1 MELNLE
7 IENKENQTVAQ
18 ESKLK
23 ITNIDSLGRSYGTGK
38 RKTSIARVWIKKGKG
53 KVTVNGK
60 DIAEYFR
67 FNKYQVV
74 VNHPF
79 AATDTEKKY
88 DVLCTVTG
96 GGVSS
101 QAEAIAHGLSKAL
114 SVHNPEAYH
123 GLLRQDGAL
132 TRDDRIVER
141 KKYGRK
147 KARKRFQFSK
157 R

>member
-1 MELNLE
+1 MDLNLE
-7 IENKENQTVAQ
+7 IETKVQQSEEVV
-18 ESKLK
+18 SKLK
-23 ITNIDSLGRSYGTGK
+23 TANVDSLGRSYGTGK

-53 KVTVNGK
+53 KFVVNGQEIK
-60 DIAEYFR
+60 KYFP
-67 FNKYQVV
+67 FEKYRVV
-74 VNHPF
+74 INQPF
-79 AATDTEKKY
+79 KATDTLKKY
-88 DVLCTVTG
+88 DVLCTVSG

-101 QAEAIAHGLSKAL
+101 QADALVHGISKAL

-123 GLLRQDGAL
+123 SVLRANGFL

>member
-7 IENKENQTVAQ
+7 IKADLDQSQ
-18 ESKLK
+18 DSKSILTK
-23 ITNIDSLGRSYGTGK
+23 TNIDSLGRSYGTGK

-53 KVTVNGK
+53 KIVINKKTLVK
-60 DIAEYFR
+60 YFP
-67 FNKYQVV
+67 FIKYQVV
-74 VNHPF
+74 VNQPF
-79 AATDTEKKY
+79 VLTDTLKKY
-88 DVLCTVTG
+88 DVLCTVEG

-101 QAEAIAHGLSKAL
+101 QAEAIAHGISKAL

-123 GLLRQDGAL
+123 RVLRSNGAL